1 MMARFEFATGVGFV
15 VVIRVRIFALS
26 SVQDRDLAERKVQCY
41 QDIDKY
47 VTRWIFFS
55 VPHMISNFGSIF
67 LCFRCF

>member
-47 VTRWIFFS
+47 VTR
-55 VPHMISNFGSIF
+55 
-67 LCFRCF
+67 